1 MSVGTAFYP
10 RQQELNTKQAWG
22 EWAGYFA
29 PAVYAD
35 FHDIEYSAIRE
46 AAAVIDTSPLYK
58 YLVRGADAAR
68 LLDRVITRDVSKMQ
82 VDQVYYTPWCDE
94 AGKVVDD
101 GTVTRIA
108 EREYRITAADPCYRW
123 FLLNATGL
131 DVEVEDVSAQ
141 LAGLA
146 LQGKL
151 SREVLEAATRQ
162 DWADVKYFRH
172 RRTEIGGVEVSV
184 TRTGYTGD
192 RGYEL
197 WIPADGALEV
207 WDAVFEAGE
216 PYGLFPAGIRAL
228 DAARVEAGLILID
241 AEYTSAKHAISPE
254 QTYSPFELGLGRL
267 VDLGKAAD
275 FTGRRALIA
284 EQQAGGPVAAPR
296 RARARLGRHRRHVRE
311 ARPRLDDLALRRPRA
326 RAGLQGQQAGRPGH
340 LDLLGHHDQEDGR
353 VRLGGQGP
361 REARDAGLGR
371 VLGRGRA
378 RQGRRHRRGPAVPG
392 SAAQAHL
399 TSQELHD
406 PGTNRPDRLR
416 R

>member
-1 MSVGTAFYP
+1 VSVGTAFYP

-58 YLVRGADAAR
+58 YVVRGPDAAR

-162 DWADVKYFRH
+162 DWTDVKYFRH

-228 DAARVEAGLILID
+228 DAARVEAGLILIEV
-241 AEYTSAKHAISPE
+241 EYTSAKHAISPE

-267 VDLGKAAD
+267 VDFGKAAD
-275 FTGRRALIA
+275 FTGRRALLA
-284 EQQAGGPVAAPR
+284 EQQAGGPARRLVGLDLDWAGIEGMFAKHGLASMISPFVDRNPVPVYKDNKQVGRATSISWGTTIKKMVGFGSVDKDLEKNGTRVSVEYSVEGERGKVAATVVP
-296 RARARLGRHRRHVRE
+296 L
-311 ARPRLDDLALRRPRA
+311 PF
-326 RAGLQGQQAGRPGH
+326 
-340 LDLLGHHDQEDGR
+340 LDL
-353 VRLGGQGP
+353 P
-361 REARDAGLGR
+361 RKR
-371 VLGRGRA
+371 
-378 RQGRRHRRGPAVPG
+378 
-392 SAAQAHL
+392 
-399 TSQELHD
+399 T
-406 PGTNRPDRLR
+406 
-416 R
+416 

>member
-58 YLVRGADAAR
+58 YVVRGADAAR
-68 LLDRVITRDVSKMQ
+68 LMDRVITRDITKMQ

-108 EREYRITAADPCYRW
+108 ENEYRITAADPCYRW

-131 DVEVEDVSAQ
+131 DVEVEDVSAE

-151 SREVLEAATRQ
+151 SREVLESATRQ
-162 DWADVKYFRH
+162 DWTDVKYFRH
-172 RRTEIGGVEVSV
+172 RRTEIGGIEVSV

-197 WIPADGALEV
+197 WIPAEGALEV

-228 DAARVEAGLILID
+228 DAARVEAGLILIEV
-241 AEYTSAKHAISPE
+241 EYTSAKHAISPE
-254 QTYSPFELGLGRL
+254 QTYSPYELGLGRL

-284 EQQAGGPVAAPR
+284 EQQAGGPPRRLVGLELDWSGIEGMFAKHGLASMISPFVDRAPVPVYKDNKQVGRATSISWGTTIKKMVGFGSLDKDLEKVGTRVSVEYSVEGERGKVAATVVP
-296 RARARLGRHRRHVRE
+296 L
-311 ARPRLDDLALRRPRA
+311 PF
-326 RAGLQGQQAGRPGH
+326 
-340 LDLLGHHDQEDGR
+340 LDL
-353 VRLGGQGP
+353 P
-361 REARDAGLGR
+361 RKR
-371 VLGRGRA
+371 
-378 RQGRRHRRGPAVPG
+378 
-392 SAAQAHL
+392 
-399 TSQELHD
+399 T
-406 PGTNRPDRLR
+406 
-416 R
+416 